1 MRRREAYA
9 QNQQQAPIKVLWAM
23 PESVRAEAGCCPRC
37 GKLVGQRLIRAH
49 AKTCK
54 GKPPAA

>member
-9 QNQQQAPIKVLWAM
+9 QHPQPPVKIDFT
-23 PESVRAEAGCCPRC
+23 PPTEPPRAEAGCCPNC

-49 AKTCK
+49 AKTCTAK
-54 GKPPAA
+54 K